1 MLTLRSPLPAKVFAG
16 TLLARDA
23 EWERVRDRLVALWG
37 PADLVGPER
46 AFTFSD
52 YYEGEMGP
60 GLVRRMIAFERL
72 IDPGR
77 LPELKI
83 EANGVE
89 RQFLRPTGG
98 RTVNVDVGVLDYHRV
113 VLASTKEGRHKIYL
127 ARGVWADLTL
137 AWRKGRFESF
147 PWTFADFATGTYDE
161 FLTAARERYRLAV
174 RRARRDAPAPAD

>member
-1 MLTLRSPLPAKVFAG
+1 MLILRAPLPVKLFAG
-16 TLLARDA
+16 VLLAPDA
-23 EWERVRDRLVALWG
+23 AWEHVRGRLEAVWG
-37 PADLVGPER
+37 PADLVGAVR

-52 YYEGEMGP
+52 YYEPEMGP

-72 IDPGR
+72 VDPAC
-77 LPELKI
+77 LPGLKI
-83 EANGVE
+83 QANGVE
-89 RQFLRPTGG
+89 RQFIRSSGG

-147 PWTFADFATGTYDE
+147 PWTFADFATGAYDE
-161 FLTAARERYRLAV
+161 FLTAARERYRLALRQA
-174 RRARRDAPAPAD
+174 RRAAAGAGD